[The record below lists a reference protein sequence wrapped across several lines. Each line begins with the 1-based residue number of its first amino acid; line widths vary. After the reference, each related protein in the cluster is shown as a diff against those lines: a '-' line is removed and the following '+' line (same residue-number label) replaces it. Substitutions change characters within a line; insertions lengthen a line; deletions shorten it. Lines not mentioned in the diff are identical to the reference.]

1 MFRHYAALAL
11 ACVFAELCFWIQ
23 ELAAKKELARP
34 TFGAITGV
42 KLRSMLVDYGSG
54 DEEDNGLSV
63 WLMLSRAVFLGSKLI
78 VGSSCCGG
86 LGRDCRRHRE
96 V

>member
-1 MFRHYAALAL
+1 MLAL
-11 ACVFAELCFWIQ
+11 ACVFAELRCWIQ

-54 DEEDNGLSV
+54 DEEDNGSSV
-63 WLMLSRAVFLGSKLI
+63 WLMFSRAVFLGSKLI

-86 LGRDCRRHRE
+86 SGRDCRRHRE